1 MLRRRESVLKDGFP
15 DGERAEKRKKT
26 IWAFA
31 KIIERFGR
39 RAYGIAFPVFPLQ
52 GESTKTGLS
61 GWGADGERAEKVEK
75 NDIGIC
81 LSETIRKKGSR
92 YDEEI
97 DGNICAIYFSG

>member
-1 MLRRRESVLKDGFP
+1 MGNR
-15 DGERAEKRKKT
+15 
-26 IWAFA
+26 
-31 KIIERFGR
+31 
-39 RAYGIAFPVFPLQ
+39 
-52 GESTKTGLS
+52 
-61 GWGADGERAEKVEK
+61 WGTDGERAEKVEK

>member
-1 MLRRRESVLKDGFP
+1 MPKSSSDLADERMAWLFRFSRYKGKALKHGFP
-15 DGERAEKRKKT
+15 
-26 IWAFA
+26 
-31 KIIERFGR
+31 
-39 RAYGIAFPVFPLQ
+39 
-52 GESTKTGLS
+52 
-61 GWGADGERAEKVEK
+61 DGERAEKVEK